1 MKSTFPVLFSDRL
14 QSLRNLHLLSISKLA
29 RNINVSKSMI
39 SNFENRIT
47 LPSVEVLTKLSNY
60 FCCSLDY
67 LVGRSDNPYWMD
79 YFPQAEQAFLNHP
92 DTTPD
97 LIKIYQAEKT
107 NELISLAPVSLRK
120 FESMRED
127 LQKQKEK

>member
-1 MKSTFPVLFSDRL
+1 MKSSFPFLFADRL
-14 QSLRNLHLLSISKLA
+14 QSLRNIHLLSISKLA
-29 RNINVSKSMI
+29 KNIDVSKSMI
-39 SNFENRIT
+39 SNFENQVT

-79 YFPQAEQAFLNHP
+79 YLPQAEQAFFNNP

-97 LIKIYQAEKT
+97 LIKMYQTEKA
-107 NELISLAPVSLRK
+107 NEALALAPVSLRK
-120 FESMRED
+120 FESMRVAP
-127 LQKQKEK
+127 QKEI